1 MKSDKSDKVPATSA
15 TSATQEAGLTGL
27 LGGSIDP
34 NDPLAFVGL
43 GVGATQRAKDL
54 VLLGLEYEK
63 QLSLQAL
70 IEGEITRL
78 DADSAVLA
86 EKIADLDE
94 LFNLSD
100 RLAVIS
106 GGRIVA
112 ILDPEKT
119 TSEELGLAMTG
130 EKIA

>member
-1 MKSDKSDKVPATSA
+1 MAI
-15 TSATQEAGLTGL
+15 L
-27 LGGSIDP
+27 LIS
-34 NDPLAFVGL
+34 
-43 GVGATQRAKDL
+43 
-54 VLLGLEYEK
+54 
-63 QLSLQAL
+63 
-70 IEGEITRL
+70 
-78 DADSAVLA
+78 
-86 EKIADLDE
+86 ADLDE